1 MATTTTPASGDQPSA
16 SAGANGGATDS
27 IERPFGA
34 RIRRK
39 EDPRFLTGR
48 GQYTD
53 DVRIPGT
60 LHAAF
65 VRSPHAHA
73 RIRAI
78 DLDAARTYPGVVAV
92 YTGKDLAEGGVNG
105 IPTGWLLP
113 QLKPSNHHAIAVEK
127 VHYTGEAVAVIVA
140 ESPYAARD
148 AAELVVVDYEPLPA
162 VADAEQALAADASIV
177 RSDGTDNVCFRW
189 QIGDA
194 AATDAAFSQASTVV
208 RQRLVNQRLI
218 PVAIEPRASLATYTR
233 ATDEL
238 TLWVT
243 SQNPHVHR
251 LIMGAFVLGL
261 PEHKFRVISPDVG
274 GGFGSKIFIYA
285 EEVAVAWIAR
295 TLERPVRWT
304 AERRESFMT
313 DSHGRDHITDAEMAF
328 DANGRIVGLRVRTIA
343 NLGAHLTLFA
353 PAIPTYLYGT
363 LLSGQYRIPAIHAEV
378 TGVFT
383 HTTPVDAYRG
393 AGRPEACYLLERMV
407 DLGARQLGVDP
418 AELRRRNFIP
428 ADQFPYLT
436 PVALQYDSGNYE
448 PALDRALA
456 MADYTNFRVE
466 QQRLR
471 QQGRFVGVGLSS
483 YIEACGLA
491 PSQVAGQ
498 LGAQAGLYESASV
511 RVYPTGKVSVYTGS
525 QQQGQGHET
534 TFAQIVAD
542 RLGIST
548 EDVDVVHGDTGRV
561 QFGMG
566 TYGSRSAS
574 VGGSAIVVSLDK
586 IVEKSKR
593 IAAHMLEA
601 APEDIELTAGRFHVR
616 GFPDRSKGLAD
627 ISLAAYLAHS
637 MPAGM
642 EPGLEAMSFFDPPN
656 FTYPFGTHIAMV
668 EVDADTG
675 HVTLLRYI
683 AVDDVGN
690 VINPMIVD
698 GQLHGGIAQGVAQA
712 LWESAEYD
720 DSAQLLTG
728 SLMNYGL
735 PKANQL
741 PFFELDRTVTPSP
754 VNPLGVKGVG
764 EAGAIAS
771 PPAVVNAVMDALS
784 PFGIAH
790 LDMPLTPP
798 KVWQAMQAARANG
811 SASGNAGGGTTTAT
825 TGR

>member
-1 MATTTTPASGDQPSA
+1 MATTTIPAAGDERVASA
-16 SAGANGGATDS
+16 SAEGTV
-27 IERPFGA
+27 ERFLGA
-34 RIRRK
+34 RVRRK

-48 GQYTD
+48 GLYTD
-53 DVRIPGT
+53 DVRLHGT
-60 LHAAF
+60 VHAAF

-73 RIRAI
+73 TIRSI
-78 DLDAARTYPGVVAV
+78 DLDAARAHPGVVGV
-92 YTGKDLAEGGVNG
+92 YTGTDLVEAGVNG
-105 IPTGWLLP
+105 IPVGWLLP
-113 QLKPSNHHAIAVEK
+113 DLKPSNHHAIAVDK
-127 VHYTGEAVAVIVA
+127 VHYVGEAVAVIVA
-140 ESPYAARD
+140 DSPYAARD
-148 AAELVVVDYEPLPA
+148 AAELVVVEYDPLPA
-162 VADAEQALAADASIV
+162 VADVEQAMAAKAPIV
-177 RSDGTDNVCFRW
+177 RANGTDNVCFRW

-194 AATDAAFSQASTVV
+194 SATDAAFAGAVKVV
-208 RQRLVNQRLI
+208 RQKLVNQRLI
-218 PVAIEPRASLATYTR
+218 PVAMEPRACLATYVR

-274 GGFGSKIFIYA
+274 GGFGSKIFIYT
-285 EEVAVAWIAR
+285 EEVVVAWLSR
-295 TLERPVRWT
+295 TLERPVKWT

-313 DSHGRDHITDAEMAF
+313 DSHGRDHVTDAEMAF
-328 DANGRIVGLRVRTIA
+328 DANGRIVGLRVKTLA

-353 PAIPTYLYGT
+353 PAVPTYLYGT
-363 LLSGQYRIPAIHAEV
+363 LLSGQYRIPTIHAEV

-393 AGRPEACYLLERMV
+393 AGRPEACYLLERMI
-407 DLGARQLGVDP
+407 DLSAGELGIDP
-418 AELRRRNFIP
+418 AELRRRNFIQ

-448 PALDRALA
+448 PALDRALD
-456 MADYTNFRVE
+456 MVDYPNLRAE
-466 QQRLR
+466 QEKLR
-471 QQGRFVGVGLSS
+471 KQGRYVGVGLSS

-491 PSQVAGQ
+491 PSQVVGQ
-498 LGAQAGLYESASV
+498 LGSQAGLYESATV
-511 RVYPTGKVSVYTGS
+511 RVHPTGKVTVQTGS
-525 QQQGQGHET
+525 HQQGQGHET
-534 TFAQIVAD
+534 TFSQIVAD
-542 RLGIST
+542 RLGIDID
-548 EDVDVVHGDTGRV
+548 DVEIVHGDTGRV

-566 TYGSRSAS
+566 TYGSRSGA
-574 VGGSAIVVSLDK
+574 VGGTAIVHGLDK
-586 IVEKSKR
+586 VIEKSKR

-601 APEDIELTAGRFHVR
+601 APEDIELTNGRFHVR
-616 GFPDRSKGLAD
+616 GSPDRSKGLPD

-642 EPGLEAMSFFDPPN
+642 EPGLEATSFFDPPN
-656 FTYPFGTHIAMV
+656 FTYPFGTHIAVV

-675 HVTLLRYI
+675 TVSLLRYI

-712 LWESAEYD
+712 LWEGAEYD
-720 DSAQLLTG
+720 DSGQLITG

-735 PKANQL
+735 PKAHQL

-754 VNPLGVKGVG
+754 VNPLGIKGVG

-771 PPAVVNAVMDALS
+771 PPAVVNAVMDALR
-784 PFGIAH
+784 PFGVKH
-790 LDMPLTPP
+790 LDMPLTAP
-798 KVWQAMQAARANG
+798 KVWQAIQSART
-811 SASGNAGGGTTTAT
+811 ASTAT
-825 TGR
+825 GR

>member
-363 LLSGQYRIPAIHAEV
+363 LLSGQYRIPTIHAEV

-418 AELRRRNFIP
+418 AELRRRNFIQP
-428 ADQFPYLT
+428 DQFPYLT

-456 MADYTNFRVE
+456 MADYTNFRAE

>member
-1 MATTTTPASGDQPSA
+1 MATTTTPTAHDGPPADTDTGSTSSA
-16 SAGANGGATDS
+16 
-27 IERPFGA
+27 ERLVGA

-39 EDPRFLTGR
+39 EDPRFITGR

-53 DVRIPGT
+53 DVKVQGT
-60 LHAAF
+60 LHVAF

-73 RIRAI
+73 RIRGV
-78 DLDAARTYPGVVAV
+78 DLAAARTQPGVVAV
-92 YTGKDLAEGGVNG
+92 YTGKDLADGGVNG
-105 IPTGWLLP
+105 IPVGWLLP
-113 QLKPSNHHAIAVEK
+113 GLTPSNHHAIAVEK
-127 VHYTGEAVAVIVA
+127 VHYVGEAVAVIVA

-148 AAELVVVDYEPLPA
+148 AAELVTVDYDPLPA
-162 VADAEQALAADASIV
+162 VADAEQALTQDVPIV
-177 RSDGTDNVCFRW
+177 RNAGTDNVCFRW

-194 AATDAAFSQASTVV
+194 GATDAAFAQATTVV

-218 PVAIEPRASLATYTR
+218 PVAIEPRASLATYVR

-274 GGFGSKIFIYA
+274 GGFGSKIFVYP
-285 EEVAVAWIAR
+285 EEVAVAWLAR
-295 TLERPVRWT
+295 TLERPVKWT

-313 DSHGRDHITDAEMAF
+313 DSHGRDHIPVAEMAF
-328 DANGRIVGLRVRTIA
+328 DANGRIVGLRVNTIA

-363 LLSGQYRIPAIHAEV
+363 LLSGQYRIPAIHAQV

-393 AGRPEACYLLERMV
+393 AGRPEACYLIERLV

-456 MADYTNFRVE
+456 MVDYENFRVE
-466 QQRLR
+466 QERLR
-471 QQGRFVGVGLSS
+471 KQGRYVGVGLSC

-491 PSQVAGQ
+491 PSQVVGQ
-498 LGAQAGLYESASV
+498 LGSQAGLYESATV
-511 RVYPTGKVSVYTGS
+511 RVHPTGKVSVYTGS

-542 RLGIST
+542 RLGI
-548 EDVDVVHGDTGRV
+548 EMDDVEVVHGDTGRV

-566 TYGSRSAS
+566 TYGSRSGA
-574 VGGSAIVVSLDK
+574 VGGTAIVLSLDK

-601 APEDIELTAGRFHVR
+601 APEDVELTSGRFHVR
-616 GFPDRSKGLAD
+616 GSPDRSKGLAD

-637 MPAGM
+637 MPAGL
-642 EPGLEAMSFFDPPN
+642 EPGLEATSFFDPPN

-675 HVTLLRYI
+675 QVSLLRYI

-690 VINPMIVD
+690 VINPMVVD

-712 LWESAEYD
+712 LWESAQYD

-735 PKANQL
+735 PKAHQL

-764 EAGAIAS
+764 EAGTIAS

-790 LDMPLTPP
+790 LDMPLTAP
-798 KVWQAMQAARANG
+798 KVWQAIQAARENG
-811 SASGNAGGGTTTAT
+811 SAAGGTTTS

>member
-1 MATTTTPASGDQPSA
+1 MATITSPDIRVDHTENTAEIPAVQ
-16 SAGANGGATDS
+16 
-27 IERPFGA
+27 RPIGA
-34 RIRRK
+34 RVRRK

-48 GQYTD
+48 GMYTD
-53 DVRIPGT
+53 DVKVHGT
-60 LHAAF
+60 VHASF

-73 RIRAI
+73 RIHSI
-78 DLDAARTYPGVVAV
+78 DLDAARSHPGVVAV
-92 YTGKDLAEGGVNG
+92 YTGRDLADAGVNG

-113 QLKPSNHHAIAVEK
+113 GLKPSNHQAIAVDR
-127 VHYTGEAVAVIVA
+127 VRYVGEAVAVIIA
-140 ESPYAARD
+140 DSPYTARD
-148 AAELVVVDYEPLPA
+148 AAELVVVEYEPLPA
-162 VADAEQALAADASIV
+162 VADAEQALAVGAAIV
-177 RSDGTDNVCFRW
+177 RDDATDNVCFHW

-194 AATDAAFSQASTVV
+194 AATETAFSRATTVV

-218 PVAIEPRASLATYTR
+218 PVAMEPRASLATYTR

-274 GGFGSKIFIYA
+274 GGFGSKIFVYP
-285 EEVAVAWIAR
+285 EEVVVAWLAR
-295 TLERPVRWT
+295 TLERPVKWT

-313 DSHGRDHITDAEMAF
+313 DSHGRDHITDVEMAF
-328 DANGRIVGLRVRTIA
+328 DAEARVVGLKVRTVA

-363 LLSGQYRIPAIHAEV
+363 LLSGQYRIPAIHADV

-393 AGRPEACYLLERMV
+393 AGRPEACYLLERMM
-407 DLGARQLGVDP
+407 DLAARQLGVDP
-418 AELRRRNFIP
+418 AELRRKNFIP
-428 ADQFPYLT
+428 AGEFPYLT

-456 MADYTNFRVE
+456 MADYGTLREE
-466 QQRLR
+466 QARLR
-471 QQGRFVGVGLSS
+471 KQGRYIGIGLSC
-483 YIEACGLA
+483 YIEACGIA
-491 PSQVAGQ
+491 PSQVVGS
-498 LGAQAGLYESASV
+498 LGAQAGLYESATV
-511 RVYPTGKVSVYTGS
+511 RVHPTGKVSVYTGS
-525 QQQGQGHET
+525 HQQGQGHET

-542 RLGIST
+542 RLGCSID
-548 EDVDVVHGDTGRV
+548 DVEVVHGDTGRV

-566 TYGSRSAS
+566 TYGSRSGA
-574 VGGSAIVVSLDK
+574 VGGTAIVLSLDK
-586 IVEKSKR
+586 VIEKSKR

-601 APEDIELTAGRFHVR
+601 APEDIELSNGRFHVR
-616 GFPDRSKGLAD
+616 GVPDRSKGLPD

-637 MPAGM
+637 MPAGL
-642 EPGLEAMSFFDPPN
+642 EPGLEATSFFDPSN
-656 FTYPFGTHIAMV
+656 FTFPFGTHIAVV

-675 HVTLLRYI
+675 QVTLKRYI

-690 VINPMIVD
+690 VINPMIVE
-698 GQLHGGIAQGVAQA
+698 GQVHGGIAQGVGQA
-712 LWESAEYD
+712 LFEGAEFD
-720 DSAQLLTG
+720 DNGQLLTG

-735 PKANQL
+735 PKAHQL

-764 EAGAIAS
+764 EAGTIAS
-771 PPAVVNAVMDALS
+771 TPAVVNAVLDALS
-784 PFGIAH
+784 PFGVTHI
-790 LDMPLTPP
+790 DMPLTAP
-798 KVWQAMQAARANG
+798 KVWRAIQ
-811 SASGNAGGGTTTAT
+811 
-825 TGR
+825 GR

>member
-1 MATTTTPASGDQPSA
+1 MATTTTPATGDERTTRA
-16 SAGANGGATDS
+16 DATDS
-27 IERPFGA
+27 VERIFGA
-34 RIRRK
+34 RMRRK

-48 GQYTD
+48 GMYTD
-53 DVRIPGT
+53 DVQIAGT

-73 RIRAI
+73 RIRGI
-78 DLDAARTYPGVVAV
+78 DLDAARSHPGVVAV
-92 YTGKDLAEGGVNG
+92 YTGKDLADGGVNG
-105 IPTGWLLP
+105 IPVGWLLP
-113 QLKPSNHHAIAVEK
+113 GLKPSNHHAIAAEK
-127 VHYTGEAVAVIVA
+127 VHYTGEPVAVIVA
-140 ESPYAARD
+140 ESAFAARD
-148 AAELVVVDYEPLPA
+148 AAELVAVDYDPLPA
-162 VADAEQALAADASIV
+162 VADAEQALADGAPVVRNDAS
-177 RSDGTDNVCFRW
+177 DNVCFRW

-194 AATDAAFSQASTVV
+194 AAAGAAMDQAATVV
-208 RQRLVNQRLI
+208 RQRLINQRLI
-218 PVAIEPRASLATYTR
+218 PVAMEPRASLATYMR

-243 SQNPHVHR
+243 SQAPHVHR

-261 PEHKFRVISPDVG
+261 PEHRFRVIAPDVG
-274 GGFGSKIFIYA
+274 GGFGSKVFVYP
-285 EEVAVAWIAR
+285 EEVAVAWLAR
-295 TLERPVRWT
+295 TLERPVKWT

-328 DANGRIVGLRVRTIA
+328 DADGRIVGLRVRTVA

-393 AGRPEACYLLERMV
+393 AGRPEACYLIERMV
-407 DLGARQLGVDP
+407 DLGARELGMDP

-428 ADQFPYLT
+428 PDQFPYLT

-456 MADYTNFRVE
+456 MVNYAGFRAE
-466 QQRLR
+466 QERLR
-471 QQGRFVGVGLSS
+471 TQGRYVGVGLSS

-498 LGAQAGLYESASV
+498 LGSQAGLYESATV
-511 RVYPTGKVSVYTGS
+511 RVHPTGKVSVYTGS
-525 QQQGQGHET
+525 QTQGQGHET

-542 RLGIST
+542 RLGIAMD
-548 EDVDVVHGDTGRV
+548 DVEVVHGDTGRV

-566 TYGSRSAS
+566 TYGSRSAP
-574 VGGSAIVVSLDK
+574 VGGSAIAVSLDK

-601 APEDIELTAGRFHVR
+601 APEDIELTSGRFHVR
-616 GFPDRSKGLAD
+616 GSPDRSKGLPD

-637 MPAGM
+637 MPSGL
-642 EPGLEAMSFFDPPN
+642 EPGLEATSFFDPPN

-675 HVTLLRYI
+675 QVTLLRYI

-720 DSAQLLTG
+720 DNAQLLTG

-735 PKANQL
+735 PKARQL

-764 EAGAIAS
+764 EAGTIAS
-771 PPAVVNAVMDALS
+771 PAAVVNAVMDALS

-790 LDMPLTPP
+790 LDMPLTAP
-798 KVWQAMQAARANG
+798 KVWRAMQAARTNG
-811 SASGNAGGGTTTAT
+811 NTGSGTTTAT